1 MKSFTYDYQGKLL
14 SLPPDR
20 TARPAIHVITVKYTT
35 IDIGH
40 SSEQIIAL
48 SDKIIQT
55 QLFSYP
61 LKSQIKRT

>member
-20 TARPAIHVITVKYTT
+20 NARPAIHVITVKYDS

-40 SSEQIIAL
+40 SSGRTIRLQDRTIRI
-48 SDKIIQT
+48 
-55 QLFSYP
+55 QLFRCQ
-61 LKSQIKRT
+61 LKSPIKRI